1 MEVAMLA
8 RWIVRRLGLDGNP
21 LRRRTDRVET
31 WLTVAMTA
39 ALLVTGPFVVWKA
52 GTAAHRSTVSAI
64 ERDNRQPRFRL
75 HAVLLADVVD
85 SRDAGELVRPQ
96 YEPVA
101 ASWTAPDGTPRT
113 GQVVPQFPADAGTAI
128 LIWTNGRG
136 ELTRPPHP
144 HNPTGAALKA
154 GLGAAVGLVTGVAC
168 LLLLIRR
175 RLDMR
180 RMASWQIEWIFVEPR
195 WSGRR

>member
-1 MEVAMLA
+1 MLA

-39 ALLVTGPFVVWKA
+39 ALLVTGPC
-52 GTAAHRSTVSAI
+52 
-64 ERDNRQPRFRL
+64 
-75 HAVLLADVVD
+75 
-85 SRDAGELVRPQ
+85 
-96 YEPVA
+96 
-101 ASWTAPDGTPRT
+101 
-113 GQVVPQFPADAGTAI
+113 
-128 LIWTNGRG
+128 G